1 MKRIILAVSGFMLL
15 ALASV
20 SARKRLV
27 PVTKIA

>member
-1 MKRIILAVSGFMLL
+1 MKKIILAVLGFMSL

-20 SARKRLV
+20 CARKRLV